1 MGAGHR
7 GDAAWN
13 ARVVFRR
20 IDSPMDI
27 ETYARVIRSHLQ
39 AVLGGDEF
47 DVAAGDDGTLD
58 VATDHWTVHLE
69 AGGGFLAIDDEPEE
83 PAQFAAARRK
93 VLNEKVER
101 ALALADRELGG
112 AITAALTASGDPF
125 TLDLVA
131 ARSKHTADE

>member
-1 MGAGHR
+1 MDR
-7 GDAAWN
+7 ETF
-13 ARVVFRR
+13 VR
-20 IDSPMDI
+20 IVR
-27 ETYARVIRSHLQ
+27 AHLLT
-39 AVLGGDEF
+39 AMHEDEF
-47 DVAAGDDGTLD
+47 DVAAGDDGALD

-69 AGGGFLAIDDEPEE
+69 AGNGFFAIDDEPEE

-112 AITAALTASGDPF
+112 AISAALTASGDPF

-131 ARSKHTADE
+131 ALVRHAAGDPAETETHEDSAR